1 MTQQTF
7 KRTTLIL
14 LGCGKMGSAM
24 LKGWLTK
31 GFDPKSIWVEDP
43 HPSDWLIGT
52 GVNVNLNLPPEP
64 TFICIAIKPQMI
76 PQILPKFSHY
86 GNGLCVFLS
95 IAAGVKISSFEALL
109 GQKTPIIRAMP
120 NTPAEIGLGIT
131 AQIANENVS
140 KDAFEVAGKLLSA
153 IGEVVSLNSE
163 DQMDAVTG
171 LSGSGPA
178 YVFYLIDALAVA
190 GHGQGLDK
198 ELAMKLAKMTVL
210 GAGKLAASS
219 SVVPSDLRVN
229 VTSPNGT
236 TEAGLNILMHNENGL
251 GPLIEKTV
259 AAATARSKELANG

>member
-1 MTQQTF
+1 MTQENF
-7 KRTTLIL
+7 ESGKLIL

-24 LKGWLTK
+24 LKGWLAK
-31 GFDPKSIWVEDP
+31 GVNPKNIWVDDP
-43 HPSDWLIGT
+43 YPSTWVMST
-52 GVNVNLNLPPEP
+52 GVNVNEELPSKPA
-64 TFICIAIKPQMI
+64 FICIAIKPQVI
-76 PQILPKFSHY
+76 SQILPKFSHY
-86 GNGLCVFLS
+86 GNGHCVFIS
-95 IAAGVKISSFEALL
+95 IAAGVKISSFEAIL
-109 GQKTPIIRAMP
+109 GPKTPIIRAMP

-153 IGEVVSLNSE
+153 IGEVVNLNSE

-190 GHGQGLDK
+190 GRGQGLDK

-236 TEAGLNILMHNENGL
+236 TEAGLNILMDNENGL